1 MKYFQRLIYTVFIL
15 TISILSIGQNNT
27 TSPYSV
33 YGVGELANV
42 AYGRNL
48 ALGGAG
54 YGIRSSKY
62 LNIKNPASLTAIDS
76 LSFLFETGVNFKS
89 TLSQTKSEGEL
100 FYDGNLTHVIMG
112 NRINSHLMM
121 SLGMMPY
128 SSIGYTLKSTNPV
141 VNMDA
146 NSTSFFDGTGGL
158 TKYYLSLGGLITKNI
173 SVGLEGGYLYGPLNQ
188 QITTNFSGTQN
199 VKKSNSRYNGL
210 SVKGGFQ
217 FTADLDK
224 QGTNITIGGTYLLSD
239 TLRGKSDV
247 EIIQVYEGGIVDTI
261 LSATNMNAATIAIPR
276 SIGAGFSFTWKGKYM
291 FAADYEFNGWSQNV
305 GSNYVDQHIISGGIE
320 RKPLNS
326 LNYFDRCSYRVGF
339 RYDSGYITA
348 KGVVINDARVSLG
361 FGFPVQRSNSMIN
374 VTLEAGELGTQNL
387 GLVRERYAKL
397 TLGFSF
403 HDFWFVERK
412 FD

>member
-1 MKYFQRLIYTVFIL
+1 MKYFQKVLYTVFIL
-15 TISILSIGQNNT
+15 TLSIVSIGQNNT
-27 TSPYSV
+27 TSPYSAF
-33 YGVGELANV
+33 GVGELANV

-48 ALGGAG
+48 ALGGTG

-89 TLSQTKSEGEL
+89 TLSQTSSESEL

-112 NRINSHLMM
+112 NRINSNLMM
-121 SLGMMPY
+121 SFGMMPY
-128 SSIGYTLKSTNPV
+128 SSIGYTLKSMNPV

-146 NSTSFFDGTGGL
+146 VSTSFWDGTGGL
-158 TKYYLSLGGLITKNI
+158 TKYYFSLGGLVTKNL
-173 SVGLEGGYLYGPLNQ
+173 SLGLEGGYLYGPLNQ

-199 VKKSNSRYNGL
+199 IKKTNSRYSGFTF
-210 SVKGGFQ
+210 KGGLQ
-217 FTADLDK
+217 YTADLDDE
-224 QGTNITIGGTYLLSD
+224 GTNITFGGTYLLSD

-247 EIIQVYEGGIVDTI
+247 EILQVYEGGYVDTT
-261 LSATNMNAATIAIPR
+261 LTASNMSAPTLAIPQ
-276 SIGAGFSFTWKGKYM
+276 SFGAGFSFTWKGKYM
-291 FAADYEFNGWSQNV
+291 FAADYEYSGWGANV
-305 GSNYVDQHIISGGIE
+305 GSNYVDQHIFSGGIE

-326 LNYFDRCSYRVGF
+326 LNFFDRCSYRVGF
-339 RYDSGYITA
+339 RYDSGYIKA
-348 KGVVINDARVSLG
+348 KGIVVDDARMSLG
-361 FGFPVQRSNSMIN
+361 FGFPVQRTNSMIN
-374 VTLEAGELGTQNL
+374 ITLEAGQLGTQNL
-387 GLVRERYAKL
+387 GLIRERYAKM